1 MLLSLSNEWVLSFS
15 SNELLNLWE
24 RIAFCALD
32 YVLLSQELLCVVTGA
47 GFLGM
52 PVWWQHGSETRNR
65 FQDDSSTAEHSGAVG
80 CLAW

>member
-1 MLLSLSNEWVLSFS
+1 MLLSLSSKWVLSFS
-15 SNELLNLWE
+15 SIELLNLWK
-24 RIAFCALD
+24 RITFSALA
-32 YVLLSQELLCVVTGA
+32 YVLLIQELPCAVTGA
-47 GFLGM
+47 GFLGV